1 MAAATAREEYLANL
15 SLNVA
20 GLQRRL
26 EDAEGTL
33 FLDDDINVRI
43 TDIGDGESPLQ
54 HSSTSSSET
63 S

>member
-1 MAAATAREEYLANL
+1 MAAEEYLANL

-20 GLQRRL
+20 DLQRRL

-33 FLDDDINVRI
+33 FVDDEINVRI
-43 TDIGDGESPLQ
+43 TDIGDGEIRLQ

-63 S
+63 L